1 MARVGMTSAAL
12 IAFYTLLL
20 LVYTRPDDKR
30 DAVPAP
36 RSIEQPLAPSASAI
50 GPSDSQ
56 PLRLRRLPSRNL
68 SATVEHWAES
78 RMAAKQPVR
87 LVVSGLT
94 SAGTEWL
101 AAVLKIILEEAL
113 AAHGKP
119 PVQVVTDACREKK
132 YCILNAGRFAPDALA
147 SADAV
152 FTAHRDVRDVLLY
165 MHAVG
170 AVEKVGLARGAKLVS
185 AFGKLER
192 EFGVYR
198 EWRAHAC
205 RDVRHEDV
213 VSMGSARE
221 IKALISALG
230 LQRSVDLLAVVRR
243 VGQWTRTTQQAR
255 QQQQRNAAGPKSAL
269 YSLLVESVGVH
280 RLVLGAGPLQKGAVA
295 GDAAVQADMRNV
307 TATFGGW
314 LVEQGFEDTAGA
326 AGVGG
331 VGGAQPGTAGAKAEA
346 EGPLMRC
353 PLGGKVADAAEA
365 RLEMPAFVAALVG
378 RHGRPPTTAALAA
391 QRVSAERA
399 AAAVAVAAPVAAAA
413 AAAPA
418 AATLPK
424 QALPLEAVSPPPPSL
439 PPPPSPPP
447 LPSPPPPPSLPPSP
461 SPPPA
466 PPSPP
471 PAPSPPPG
479 PATCYEFSPLSSTT
493 YFVRFGCFIKR
504 DQAGVTQ
511 RFEAQAKLAGRP
523 YRYMSW
529 GREKYYGKRAWY
541 GLASGALGDHY
552 VQEFEG
558 CAVAEGPAH
567 AREGGALVSSCCPPP
582 AWCPTSVDGLRW
594 DDAPSEVT
602 A

>member
-1 MARVGMTSAAL
+1 MVRVGMTSAAL

-20 LVYTRPDDKR
+20 LVYTRPDDQR

-56 PLRLRRLPSRNL
+56 PLRLRRLPSRKL

-331 VGGAQPGTAGAKAEA
+331 VGGAQPGTAGAKAGAEGRGGKAEA

-353 PLGGKVADAAEA
+353 PLGGKVTDAAEA
-365 RLEMPAFVAALVG
+365 RLELPAFVG
-378 RHGRPPTTAALAA
+378 RHADGGPPTTAALAA
-391 QRVSAERA
+391 QRVRGLVRGLARNLVWGVRTGA
-399 AAAVAVAAPVAAAA
+399 LALVPRVR
-413 AAAPA
+413 
-418 AATLPK
+418 
-424 QALPLEAVSPPPPSL
+424 LPLCLSTV
-439 PPPPSPPP
+439 
-447 LPSPPPPPSLPPSP
+447 
-461 SPPPA
+461 
-466 PPSPP
+466 
-471 PAPSPPPG
+471 
-479 PATCYEFSPLSSTT
+479 CY
-493 YFVRFGCFIKR
+493 
-504 DQAGVTQ
+504 
-511 RFEAQAKLAGRP
+511 GRG
-523 YRYMSW
+523 S
-529 GREKYYGKRAWY
+529 
-541 GLASGALGDHY
+541 
-552 VQEFEG
+552 
-558 CAVAEGPAH
+558 CACMH
-567 AREGGALVSSCCPPP
+567 F
-582 AWCPTSVDGLRW
+582 
-594 DDAPSEVT
+594 
-602 A
+602 

>member
-1 MARVGMTSAAL
+1 MVRVGMTSAAL

-20 LVYTRPDDKR
+20 LVYTRPDDQR

-36 RSIEQPLAPSASAI
+36 RSIEQPLAPGASVI
-50 GPSDSQ
+50 GPSDIQ
-56 PLRLRRLPSRNL
+56 PLRQRRHLSRNL
-68 SATVEHWAES
+68 SLTVEHWAEA

-87 LVVSGLT
+87 LVVAGLT

-132 YCILNAGRFAPDALA
+132 YCILNAGKFAPDALA

-170 AVEKVGLARGAKLVS
+170 AVEKVGAARGAKLVS
-185 AFGKLER
+185 AFSKLER

-198 EWRAHAC
+198 AWRAHAC

-230 LQRSVDLLAVVRR
+230 LQRGVDLLAVVRR
-243 VGQWTRTTQQAR
+243 VGQWTRTTQQAQ
-255 QQQQRNAAGPKSAL
+255 QQQQRNAAGPRSAL

-280 RLVLGAGPLQKGAVA
+280 RLVLGGPLQKGAVA
-295 GDAAVQADMRNV
+295 GDAASLQADMHNV
-307 TATFGGW
+307 TASFTGW
-314 LVEQGFEDTAGA
+314 LVEQGFEDAVGA

-331 VGGAQPGTAGAKAEA
+331 VGGAAGATGAQPGTAGAKAEAEGPRRGGGISEA

-378 RHGRPPTTAALAA
+378 RHGGPPTTAALAA
-391 QRVSAERA
+391 QRVRG
-399 AAAVAVAAPVAAAA
+399 
-413 AAAPA
+413 
-418 AATLPK
+418 L
-424 QALPLEAVSPPPPSL
+424 
-439 PPPPSPPP
+439 
-447 LPSPPPPPSLPPSP
+447 
-461 SPPPA
+461 
-466 PPSPP
+466 
-471 PAPSPPPG
+471 
-479 PATCYEFSPLSSTT
+479 
-493 YFVRFGCFIKR
+493 VRGLVR
-504 DQAGVTQ
+504 NLVWGVRT
-511 RFEAQAKLAGRP
+511 
-523 YRYMSW
+523 
-529 GREKYYGKRAWY
+529 
-541 GLASGALGDHY
+541 GAL
-552 VQEFEG
+552 
-558 CAVAEGPAH
+558 
-567 AREGGALVSSCCPPP
+567 ALVPR
-582 AWCPTSVDGLRW
+582 G
-594 DDAPSEVT
+594 
-602 A
+602 